1 MNDVTWQRLFGFRH
15 AFDHP
20 VTVVVTVTAVVLL
33 VLAPL
38 LIFITTRAA
47 KSTAEKRKELWD
59 RYRSWIW
66 LALCI
71 LIPILAGAF
80 WTILAVATL
89 SLLCYREYARIT
101 GLFRER
107 TISLIVVIGI
117 LLITFAELDNW
128 YRLFVALF
136 PLTVALIA
144 IGGLIPDQPKGY
156 IQRVGLGVLGFALFG
171 SALGNLGYM
180 ANDWNYRPMLLLII
194 FAVEL
199 NDIFAY
205 ICGHLFGHRKFV
217 PNTSPN
223 KTVGGALGAIILT
236 TPLVAVIAHF
246 IWTNTALDNPICLV
260 GLGIIVSIVGQFG
273 DLMLSAIKRDLGL
286 KDTAKLIP
294 GHGGL
299 LDRFDSLILVA
310 PAVFH
315 YVSYFVDF
323 AAGQPAA
330 HFFRGVM
337 PVEPWQLQPARDTGL
352 TPAERFRSVRRES
365 GLLESMA
372 QQACFSMLRI
382 YFSIAHRLSDLGPGE
397 TARTRAFRARGKSLQ
412 SSRRAGSGCS
422 AQAASSRTRI
432 SRSLRATS
440 SFKRLQS
447 VCSPQSCSTLCRCGE
462 KTVVRMLLQSCVA
475 NCRKKKRFSSS
486 SRRADARARVR

>member
-1 MNDVTWQRLFGFRH
+1 M
-15 AFDHP
+15 P
-20 VTVVVTVTAVVLL
+20 
-33 VLAPL
+33 
-38 LIFITTRAA
+38 A
-47 KSTAEKRKELWD
+47 KSTADKRKELWD

-66 LALCI
+66 LILLI

-89 SLLCYREYARIT
+89 SFLCYREYARIT

-117 LLITFAELDNW
+117 LFLTFAELDNW

-144 IGGLIPDQPKGY
+144 IGGLIADQPKGY

-180 ANDWNYRPMLLLII
+180 ANDWNYRPILLLILCS
-194 FAVEL
+194 VEL

-223 KTVGGALGAIILT
+223 KTVGGALGALGLT
-236 TPLVAVIAHF
+236 TPLVAITAHF
-246 IWTNTALDNPICLV
+246 IWTDTALDSSIRLI
-260 GLGIIVSIVGQFG
+260 GLGIIISVVGQFG
-273 DLMLSAIKRDLGL
+273 DLMLSSIKRDLAL

-299 LDRFDSLILVA
+299 LDRFDSLILVS

-315 YVSYFVDF
+315 YVNYFVGF
-323 AAGQPAA
+323 AASQPERI
-330 HFFRGVM
+330 F
-337 PVEPWQLQPARDTGL
+337 TG
-352 TPAERFRSVRRES
+352 
-365 GLLESMA
+365 G
-372 QQACFSMLRI
+372 
-382 YFSIAHRLSDLGPGE
+382 
-397 TARTRAFRARGKSLQ
+397 
-412 SSRRAGSGCS
+412 
-422 AQAASSRTRI
+422 
-432 SRSLRATS
+432 
-440 SFKRLQS
+440 
-447 VCSPQSCSTLCRCGE
+447 
-462 KTVVRMLLQSCVA
+462 
-475 NCRKKKRFSSS
+475 
-486 SRRADARARVR
+486 

>member
-1 MNDVTWQRLFGFRH
+1 MNNATWQRLFGFRH
-15 AFDHP
+15 AFDDP
-20 VTVVVTVTAVVLL
+20 VTVVLTLAVAALL
-33 VLAPL
+33 LLAPL
-38 LIFITTRAA
+38 LIFITTRSA
-47 KSTAEKRKELWD
+47 KSTADKRKELWD

-66 LALCI
+66 LVLLI

-89 SLLCYREYARIT
+89 SFLCYREYARIT

-117 LLITFAELDNW
+117 LFLTFAELDNW

-136 PLTVALIA
+136 PLTVALLA
-144 IGGLIPDQPKGY
+144 TGGLIPDQPKGY

-180 ANDWNYRPMLLLII
+180 ANDWNYRPILLLII

-223 KTVGGALGAIILT
+223 KTVGGALGAIVLT
-236 TPLVAVIAHF
+236 APLFALGAHF
-246 IWTNTALDNPICLV
+246 VWSGTALDTPVRLL

-273 DLMLSAIKRDLGL
+273 DLMLSSIKRDLGL

-294 GHGGL
+294 GHGGI

-315 YVSYFVDF
+315 YVNYFVGI
-323 AAGQPAA
+323 AVGQPQQI
-330 HFFRGVM
+330 F
-337 PVEPWQLQPARDTGL
+337 TG
-352 TPAERFRSVRRES
+352 P
-365 GLLESMA
+365 
-372 QQACFSMLRI
+372 
-382 YFSIAHRLSDLGPGE
+382 
-397 TARTRAFRARGKSLQ
+397 
-412 SSRRAGSGCS
+412 
-422 AQAASSRTRI
+422 
-432 SRSLRATS
+432 
-440 SFKRLQS
+440 
-447 VCSPQSCSTLCRCGE
+447 
-462 KTVVRMLLQSCVA
+462 
-475 NCRKKKRFSSS
+475 
-486 SRRADARARVR
+486 

>member
-1 MNDVTWQRLFGFRH
+1 MSEITRERLFGFRH
-15 AFDHP
+15 AFDDR
-20 VTVVVTVTAVVLL
+20 VTVVLTVTAVTLFL
-33 VLAPL
+33 LAPV
-38 LIFITTRAA
+38 LIIIATRAT
-47 KSTAEKRKELWD
+47 KSTSEKGKELWD

-66 LALCI
+66 LALFI

-89 SLLCYREYARIT
+89 SFLCYREYARIT

-117 LLITFAELDNW
+117 LLLTSAELDNW
-128 YRLFVALF
+128 YRLYVALF

-156 IQRVGLGVLGFALFG
+156 IQRVGLSVLGFALFG
-171 SALGNLGYM
+171 SALGNLGNI

-205 ICGHLFGHRKFV
+205 ICGHLFGHQKFV

-236 TPLVAVIAHF
+236 TPLVALIAHF
-246 IWTNTALDNPICLV
+246 IWTGTALDNPICLL
-260 GLGIIVSIVGQFG
+260 GLGIIVCVEGQYG

-315 YVSYFVDF
+315 YVNYLVGIG
-323 AAGQPAA
+323 AGQSQRI
-330 HFFRGVM
+330 F
-337 PVEPWQLQPARDTGL
+337 
-352 TPAERFRSVRRES
+352 S
-365 GLLESMA
+365 GL
-372 QQACFSMLRI
+372 
-382 YFSIAHRLSDLGPGE
+382 
-397 TARTRAFRARGKSLQ
+397 
-412 SSRRAGSGCS
+412 
-422 AQAASSRTRI
+422 
-432 SRSLRATS
+432 
-440 SFKRLQS
+440 
-447 VCSPQSCSTLCRCGE
+447 
-462 KTVVRMLLQSCVA
+462 
-475 NCRKKKRFSSS
+475 
-486 SRRADARARVR
+486 

>member
-1 MNDVTWQRLFGFRH
+1 MNNATWQRLFGFRH
-15 AFDHP
+15 AFDDP
-20 VTVVVTVTAVVLL
+20 VTVVLTLAVAALVL
-33 VLAPL
+33 LAPL

-47 KSTAEKRKELWD
+47 KSTADKRKELWD

-66 LALCI
+66 LVLLM

-89 SLLCYREYARIT
+89 SFLCYREYARIT

-117 LLITFAELDNW
+117 LFLTFAELDNW

-144 IGGLIPDQPKGY
+144 IGGLIADQPKGY

-180 ANDWNYRPMLLLII
+180 ANDWNYRPILLLILCS
-194 FAVEL
+194 VEL

-223 KTVGGALGAIILT
+223 KTVGGALGALVLT

-246 IWTNTALDNPICLV
+246 IWRDTALDSAIRLI
-260 GLGIIVSIVGQFG
+260 GLGIIISVVGQFG
-273 DLMLSAIKRDLGL
+273 DLMLSSIKRDLGL

-315 YVSYFVDF
+315 YVNYFVGF
-323 AAGQPAA
+323 AADQP
-330 HFFRGVM
+330 
-337 PVEPWQLQPARDTGL
+337 
-352 TPAERFRSVRRES
+352 ERIFS
-365 GLLESMA
+365 G
-372 QQACFSMLRI
+372 
-382 YFSIAHRLSDLGPGE
+382 P
-397 TARTRAFRARGKSLQ
+397 
-412 SSRRAGSGCS
+412 
-422 AQAASSRTRI
+422 
-432 SRSLRATS
+432 
-440 SFKRLQS
+440 
-447 VCSPQSCSTLCRCGE
+447 
-462 KTVVRMLLQSCVA
+462 
-475 NCRKKKRFSSS
+475 
-486 SRRADARARVR
+486 

>member
-1 MNDVTWQRLFGFRH
+1 MNNATWQRLFGFRH
-15 AFDHP
+15 AFDDP
-20 VTVVVTVTAVVLL
+20 VTVVLTLAVAALL
-33 VLAPL
+33 LLAPL

-47 KSTAEKRKELWD
+47 KSTADKRKELWD

-66 LALCI
+66 LVLLI

-89 SLLCYREYARIT
+89 SFLCYREYARIT

-117 LLITFAELDNW
+117 LFLTFAELDNW

-144 IGGLIPDQPKGY
+144 IGGLIADQPKGY

-171 SALGNLGYM
+171 SGLGNLGYM
-180 ANDWNYRPMLLLII
+180 ANDWNYRPILLLILCS
-194 FAVEL
+194 VEL

-223 KTVGGALGAIILT
+223 KTVGGALGALGLT
-236 TPLVAVIAHF
+236 TPLVAITAHF
-246 IWTNTALDNPICLV
+246 IWTDTALDSSIRLI
-260 GLGIIVSIVGQFG
+260 GLGIIISVVGQFG
-273 DLMLSAIKRDLGL
+273 DLMLSSIKRDLAL

-299 LDRFDSLILVA
+299 LDRFDSLILVS

-315 YVSYFVDF
+315 YVNYFVGF
-323 AAGQPAA
+323 AASQPERI
-330 HFFRGVM
+330 F
-337 PVEPWQLQPARDTGL
+337 TG
-352 TPAERFRSVRRES
+352 
-365 GLLESMA
+365 G
-372 QQACFSMLRI
+372 
-382 YFSIAHRLSDLGPGE
+382 
-397 TARTRAFRARGKSLQ
+397 
-412 SSRRAGSGCS
+412 
-422 AQAASSRTRI
+422 
-432 SRSLRATS
+432 
-440 SFKRLQS
+440 
-447 VCSPQSCSTLCRCGE
+447 
-462 KTVVRMLLQSCVA
+462 
-475 NCRKKKRFSSS
+475 
-486 SRRADARARVR
+486 

>member
-1 MNDVTWQRLFGFRH
+1 MNNATWQRLFGFRH
-15 AFDHP
+15 AFDDP
-20 VTVVVTVTAVVLL
+20 VTVVLTLAVAALL
-33 VLAPL
+33 LLAPL

-47 KSTAEKRKELWD
+47 KSTADKRKELWD

-66 LALCI
+66 LVLLI

-80 WTILAVATL
+80 WTIVAVATL
-89 SLLCYREYARIT
+89 SFLCYREYARIT

-117 LLITFAELDNW
+117 LFLTFAELDNW

-144 IGGLIPDQPKGY
+144 IGGLIADQPKGY

-171 SALGNLGYM
+171 SGLGNLGYM
-180 ANDWNYRPMLLLII
+180 ANDWNYRPILLLILCS
-194 FAVEL
+194 VEL

-223 KTVGGALGAIILT
+223 KTVGGALGALVLT

-246 IWTNTALDNPICLV
+246 IWRDTALDSAIRLI
-260 GLGIIVSIVGQFG
+260 GLGIIISVVGQFG
-273 DLMLSAIKRDLGL
+273 DLMLSSIKRDLGL

-315 YVSYFVDF
+315 YVNYFVGF
-323 AAGQPAA
+323 AAGQP
-330 HFFRGVM
+330 
-337 PVEPWQLQPARDTGL
+337 
-352 TPAERFRSVRRES
+352 ERIFS
-365 GLLESMA
+365 G
-372 QQACFSMLRI
+372 
-382 YFSIAHRLSDLGPGE
+382 P
-397 TARTRAFRARGKSLQ
+397 
-412 SSRRAGSGCS
+412 
-422 AQAASSRTRI
+422 
-432 SRSLRATS
+432 
-440 SFKRLQS
+440 
-447 VCSPQSCSTLCRCGE
+447 
-462 KTVVRMLLQSCVA
+462 
-475 NCRKKKRFSSS
+475 
-486 SRRADARARVR
+486 

>member
-1 MNDVTWQRLFGFRH
+1 MNPITRERLFGFRH
-15 AFDHP
+15 AFDDR
-20 VTVVVTVTAVVLL
+20 VTVVLTLTALIL
-33 VLAPL
+33 FLLAPL
-38 LIFITTRAA
+38 LIFIVTRAA
-47 KSTAEKRKELWD
+47 NSTSNKRKELWD

-66 LALCI
+66 LAAFI

-80 WTILAVATL
+80 WTILAVGTL
-89 SLLCYREYARIT
+89 SFLCYREYARIT

-107 TISLIVVIGI
+107 TISLIVAIGI
-117 LLITFAELDNW
+117 LLITFAALDNW

-136 PLTVALIA
+136 PWIVAVIA
-144 IGGLIPDQPKGY
+144 TGGLIPDQPKGY

-205 ICGHLFGHRKFV
+205 ICGHLFGHQKFV

-236 TPLVAVIAHF
+236 TPLVALIAHF
-246 IWTNTALDNPICLV
+246 IWTDTALDNPICLL

-315 YVSYFVDF
+315 YVNYLVGFG
-323 AAGQPAA
+323 A
-330 HFFRGVM
+330 
-337 PVEPWQLQPARDTGL
+337 WQL
-352 TPAERFRSVRRES
+352 
-365 GLLESMA
+365 
-372 QQACFSMLRI
+372 
-382 YFSIAHRLSDLGPGE
+382 
-397 TARTRAFRARGKSLQ
+397 
-412 SSRRAGSGCS
+412 
-422 AQAASSRTRI
+422 
-432 SRSLRATS
+432 
-440 SFKRLQS
+440 
-447 VCSPQSCSTLCRCGE
+447 
-462 KTVVRMLLQSCVA
+462 
-475 NCRKKKRFSSS
+475 
-486 SRRADARARVR
+486 

>member
-1 MNDVTWQRLFGFRH
+1 MNNVTWQRLFGFRH
-15 AFDHP
+15 AFDDP
-20 VTVVVTVTAVVLL
+20 VTVVLTLAVAALL
-33 VLAPL
+33 LLAPL
-38 LIFITTRAA
+38 LIFIATRAA
-47 KSTAEKRKELWD
+47 KSAADKRKELWD

-66 LALCI
+66 LVLLI

-80 WTILAVATL
+80 WTIVAVATL
-89 SLLCYREYARIT
+89 SFLCYREYARIT

-117 LLITFAELDNW
+117 LFLTFAELDNW

-144 IGGLIPDQPKGY
+144 IGGLIADQPKGY

-180 ANDWNYRPMLLLII
+180 ANDWNYRPILLLILCS
-194 FAVEL
+194 VEL

-205 ICGHLFGHRKFV
+205 ICGHLFGRRKFV

-223 KTVGGALGAIILT
+223 KTVGGALGALVLT

-246 IWTNTALDNPICLV
+246 IWRDTALDSAIRLI
-260 GLGIIVSIVGQFG
+260 GLGIIISVVGQFG
-273 DLMLSAIKRDLGL
+273 DLMLSSIKRDLGL

-315 YVSYFVDF
+315 YLNYFVGF
-323 AAGQPAA
+323 AADQPQRI
-330 HFFRGVM
+330 F
-337 PVEPWQLQPARDTGL
+337 
-352 TPAERFRSVRRES
+352 S
-365 GLLESMA
+365 G
-372 QQACFSMLRI
+372 
-382 YFSIAHRLSDLGPGE
+382 P
-397 TARTRAFRARGKSLQ
+397 
-412 SSRRAGSGCS
+412 
-422 AQAASSRTRI
+422 
-432 SRSLRATS
+432 
-440 SFKRLQS
+440 
-447 VCSPQSCSTLCRCGE
+447 
-462 KTVVRMLLQSCVA
+462 
-475 NCRKKKRFSSS
+475 
-486 SRRADARARVR
+486 